1 MPTSQFLKPRNRGRT
16 RVFVILVTVL
26 LVGNVIIGER
36 GLVSMV
42 RATDEFEKLSDAVA
56 ELRVENQLLRE
67 EMRRLRDEPGTIE
80 ELARGELGLIQSG
93 EKLFIVAGDR
103 TIDETVNSST
113 ASTTKDTVPPELLV
127 SQP

>member
-1 MPTSQFLKPRNRGRT
+1 MATSPFSQHRNRGRT

-36 GLVSMV
+36 GLVSMA
-42 RATDEFEKLSDAVA
+42 RATDEFKELSDVVA

-67 EMRRLRDEPGTIE
+67 EMRRLRDEPRTIE

-93 EKLFIVAGDR
+93 EKLFIVAGQ
-103 TIDETVNSST
+103 TIVETMHPST
-113 ASTTKDTVPPELLV
+113 VPAAKGTVPPEFSV
-127 SQP
+127 SEP

>member
-1 MPTSQFLKPRNRGRT
+1 M
-16 RVFVILVTVL
+16 

-42 RATDEFEKLSDAVA
+42 RATDEFEKLSDVVA

-93 EKLFIVAGDR
+93 EKLFIIAGR
-103 TIDETVNSST
+103 TIRGTVHSATGSATNE
-113 ASTTKDTVPPELLV
+113 TVPPELLA
-127 SQP
+127 SEP

>member
-1 MPTSQFLKPRNRGRT
+1 
-16 RVFVILVTVL
+16 
-26 LVGNVIIGER
+26 
-36 GLVSMV
+36 MV
-42 RATDEFEKLSDAVA
+42 RATDEFKKLSDAVT